1 MYTNNLSVREQEV
14 FRFIV
19 EHIESNNISPSM
31 RTICKNVHLGS
42 VSSAH
47 RYVHSLIDKGWL
59 KVTKNNVGQI
69 FSYTPVLR
77 MK

>member
-69 FSYTPVLR
+69 LSYTPVLR

>member
-19 EHIESNNISPSM
+19 EHIGNNNISPSM

-47 RYVHSLIDKGWL
+47 RYVHSLIDNG
-59 KVTKNNVGQI
+59 
-69 FSYTPVLR
+69 
-77 MK
+77 